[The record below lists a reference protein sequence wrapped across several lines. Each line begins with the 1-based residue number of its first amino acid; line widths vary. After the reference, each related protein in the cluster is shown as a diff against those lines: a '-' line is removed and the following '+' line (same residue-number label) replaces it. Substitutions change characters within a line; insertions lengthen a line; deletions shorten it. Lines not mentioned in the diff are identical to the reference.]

1 VIHLSES
8 KSTMNASKII
18 SYISSSLLTVV
29 SSQAQGTFQ
38 NLDFELANPGSASYS
53 LNMLVTSALPFWSVY
68 YGSVQQ
74 TQILYNEIA
83 VGSTSVSLLSTS
95 SVTYLPIDGTY
106 SVLLQGGLTASAA
119 SISQTGLIPAGTQS
133 LLFEA
138 ADVGFHAGSL
148 EVLVGTQIIPFA
160 AVGTGPNY
168 TLYAANISAWA
179 GQTEQLTFSALEDLS
194 VLNNWEIDDITF
206 STTAVLPGPGA
217 LALMLMGGLG
227 FGMRR
232 WRAEGF

>member
-1 VIHLSES
+1 
-8 KSTMNASKII
+8 
-18 SYISSSLLTVV
+18 
-29 SSQAQGTFQ
+29 
-38 NLDFELANPGSASYS
+38 
-53 LNMLVTSALPFWSVY
+53 
-68 YGSVQQ
+68 
-74 TQILYNEIA
+74 
-83 VGSTSVSLLSTS
+83 
-95 SVTYLPIDGTY
+95 
-106 SVLLQGGLTASAA
+106 
-119 SISQTGLIPAGTQS
+119 

-206 STTAVLPGPGA
+206 STTAVVPEPGA